1 MDNSGGER
9 RPLSDPQRIFE
20 VLARHGVDYVV
31 IGGVAVIAHGHIR
44 ATADVDFV
52 AGIDHANIERLAA
65 ALRELRAELRGVD
78 ANLLGIDVSDP
89 ETLAAGGN
97 FTMTTDAG
105 HLDYFSE
112 VPGGVPYPRLRRD
125 AIEVE
130 LDGVPI
136 VIAAIDDLIRMKAAA
151 GRPQDHMDIAA
162 LRDIARRAR

>member
-1 MDNSGGER
+1 MSHSGDER
-9 RPLSDPQRIFE
+9 RAPSDPQRIFE
-20 VLARHGVDYVV
+20 VLARHRVDYVV

-52 AGIDHANIERLAA
+52 ADIERGNTERLAA

-78 ANLLGIDVSDP
+78 ADLLGIDVYDP

-105 HLDYFSE
+105 HLDFFSE
-112 VPGGVPYPRLRRD
+112 VPGGVPYPRLRQA

-130 LDGVPI
+130 VDGVPI

-151 GRPQDHMDIAA
+151 GRAQDHMDIAA
-162 LRDIARRAR
+162 LRDIARRRG